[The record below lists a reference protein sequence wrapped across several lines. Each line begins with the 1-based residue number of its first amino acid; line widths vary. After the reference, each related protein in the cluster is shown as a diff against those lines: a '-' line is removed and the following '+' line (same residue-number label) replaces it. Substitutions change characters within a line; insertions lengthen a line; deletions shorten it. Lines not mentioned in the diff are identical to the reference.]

1 MRLIV
6 PSIFKGPWHQIVEST
21 SNLAQSHHNFA
32 QNIETD
38 VERPLRD
45 FASSNRE
52 MQNMSTVTGNI
63 QSIAKE
69 FDNAN
74 KRADK
79 LRDKGGKA
87 AADKVANAASSVEDA
102 KGQWDSQAP
111 YVFERLQAVDEA
123 RLDNLRNCL
132 TQFQTHVIEAATSMT
147 GGAEESLNALL
158 NVQSSDE
165 IQQFSTRAPSSTTT
179 RERRQSRPQPYTA
192 PTTNSLAPPSIP
204 RTTSTEDAAS
214 QRSSSCKWLGDGSAP
229 SPTNVSQFMIV
240 NDQKVNSVG
249 V

>member
-1 MRLIV
+1 
-6 PSIFKGPWHQIVEST
+6 
-21 SNLAQSHHNFA
+21 
-32 QNIETD
+32 
-38 VERPLRD
+38 
-45 FASSNRE
+45 
-52 MQNMSTVTGNI
+52 MSTVTGNI

-87 AADKVANAASSVEDA
+87 AADKVASAASSVEDA

-147 GGAEESLNALL
+147 SGAEECLNSVL
-158 NVQSSDE
+158 NVQSAVE
-165 IQQFSTRAPSSTTT
+165 IQHFSMRAPGSAPTTT

-214 QRSSSCKWLGDGSAP
+214 QRSSSCKSLDSRFTGSQLT
-229 SPTNVSQFMIV
+229 SCS
-240 NDQKVNSVG
+240 S
-249 V
+249 